1 MNVAQL
7 SLAELFDLKSA
18 VNSELNRR
26 ISLAADDF
34 LWSLCAYYGVDYTAF
49 RGATRRQY
57 SDIKRIASYYF
68 VAMKGLSSGEAA
80 ELIGINRVTVGQH
93 VKRVLFFKKN
103 VPGKWFKIFNI
114 IQSTTK

>member
-68 VAMKGLSSGEAA
+68 VAMKGLIKRRSGRTYRHQSGNGWAA
-80 ELIGINRVTVGQH
+80 RSAGFVFQKERA
-93 VKRVLFFKKN
+93 R
-103 VPGKWFKIFNI
+103 
-114 IQSTTK
+114 

>member
-26 ISLAADDF
+26 ISRAADDF
-34 LWSLCAYYGVDYTAF
+34 VWSLCAYYGVDYAEF
-49 RGATRRQY
+49 RSATRRQY

-68 VAMKGLSSGEAA
+68 VAMKGLSATEAA
-80 ELIGINRVTVGQH
+80 ELIGISRVTVSQH
-93 VKRVLFFKKN
+93 VQRVLFLKRTCPANGLKFTTS
-103 VPGKWFKIFNI
+103 FN
-114 IQSTTK
+114 Q